1 MSLWSVILLRL
12 KIFTGCFAKVM
23 GCFAKVTGCFAKIWR
38 SKDFGYLSNSTPA
51 RVKISRFLACFYGF
65 TALMPFVWAE
75 AEKAPPAK
83 PHFIEQMMPFIFIF
97 ILFYFLLIRPA
108 QKRQK
113 KHQNLV
119 NQLKKG
125 DSVITSSGI
134 LGIIYGLTD
143 SFVTLEVAD
152 NVRIRVLRS
161 QISSLVEPD
170 TGKK

>member
-1 MSLWSVILLRL
+1 MFFIPPS
-12 KIFTGCFAKVM
+12 
-23 GCFAKVTGCFAKIWR
+23 
-38 SKDFGYLSNSTPA
+38 
-51 RVKISRFLACFYGF
+51 
-65 TALMPFVWAE
+65 WAE
-75 AEKAPPAK
+75 AAAAPAK
-83 PHFIEQMMPFIFIF
+83 KPHLLEQMMPFVFIF
-97 ILFYFLLIRPA
+97 LLFYFLLIRPA

-113 KHQNLV
+113 KHQQLV

-161 QISSLVEPD
+161 QISTLAESEIQ
-170 TGKK
+170 KKEATPKSK

>member
-1 MSLWSVILLRL
+1 MSL
-12 KIFTGCFAKVM
+12 FP
-23 GCFAKVTGCFAKIWR
+23 
-38 SKDFGYLSNSTPA
+38 LS
-51 RVKISRFLACFYGF
+51 
-65 TALMPFVWAE
+65 WAE
-75 AEKAPPAK
+75 AAASSAE
-83 PHFIEQMMPFIFIF
+83 PHFIEKMMPFLFIF
-97 ILFYFLLIRPA
+97 LLFYFLLIRPA

-113 KHQNLV
+113 KHQELV

-161 QISSLVEPD
+161 QISSLAESE
-170 TGKK
+170 TKKGAATKK

>member
-1 MSLWSVILLRL
+1 MSLFLHLWSIFTLQL
-12 KIFTGCFAKVM
+12 KVFTGCFAIHRKNNV
-23 GCFAKVTGCFAKIWR
+23 GELV
-38 SKDFGYLSNSTPA
+38 NSTPA
-51 RVKISRFLACFYGF
+51 KFKIRDFFVCFYGF
-65 TALMPFVWAE
+65 VSFMPYVWAE
-75 AEKAPPAK
+75 TEKVPPAK

-97 ILFYFLLIRPA
+97 VLFYFLLIRPA

-170 TGKK
+170 TDKK